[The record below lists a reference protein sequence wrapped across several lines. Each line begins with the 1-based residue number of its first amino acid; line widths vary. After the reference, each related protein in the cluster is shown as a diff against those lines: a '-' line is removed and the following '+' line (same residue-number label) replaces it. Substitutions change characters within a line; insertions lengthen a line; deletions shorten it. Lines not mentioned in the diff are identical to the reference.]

1 MRLHSLTLQNIGVFK
16 DAQIDFITEND
27 NTKKPPITIITGEN
41 GTGKTTVLDA
51 IRLIFGSAYSNPNH
65 YSTSKMSH
73 KVVIGREI
81 ARSNINSSISMSL
94 KLDNHQKL
102 LFKDDIL
109 NYKGDHARNNPILDE
124 FRRLPTSLSSGSTKS
139 SLCLDYWTS
148 KLATDFFDIQ
158 NFTIPKHNEY
168 LVSSLSGLHKNK
180 DITNLICYFDY
191 LRSSESPKEKVAGE
205 FLYAT
210 LKRIFKISL
219 NNAELAYVQRSTF
232 TPIVKQGET
241 EITLDK
247 LSSGNMYLIQRLVS
261 MLSKMYSIHVLN
273 ETPIETM
280 LETEGLLLIDEA
292 ENHLHP
298 KWQKTFLHNIL
309 DIFPNLQ
316 IILTTH
322 SPFIVAS
329 HPNTRLYVCESK
341 GDYAIIKDE
350 TAEYSNKPI
359 DEILISPLFSTT
371 YPFNQEITE
380 LLQKR
385 KIAIQNG
392 NKDEENQIEST
403 LKELN
408 PQYFGYL
415 DIDMM
420 LAELAK

>member
-1 MRLHSLTLQNIGVFK
+1 MRLHSLTLQNVGVFK
-16 DAQIDFITEND
+16 DARLDFIIEKDSTQ
-27 NTKKPPITIITGEN
+27 KPPITIITGEN

-51 IRLIFGSAYSNPNH
+51 IRLIFGVWYSNSPN
-65 YSTSKMSH
+65 TSQDVQKH
-73 KVVIGREI
+73 VIGRNLTKKNTKENKILLAI
-81 ARSNINSSISMSL
+81 AHILLGKCVFQENIEKYTPYQNRDKNLTTLRELPARLQQDTKVHS
-94 KLDNHQKL
+94 KL
-102 LFKDDIL
+102 
-109 NYKGDHARNNPILDE
+109 
-124 FRRLPTSLSSGSTKS
+124 
-139 SLCLDYWTS
+139 CVDYWTS
-148 KLATDFFDIQ
+148 KISNDSFDIQ
-158 NFTIPKHNEY
+158 TFTVPKHNEY
-168 LVSSLSGLHKNK
+168 LLNSLSGLHTNSN
-180 DITNLICYFDY
+180 ITNLICYFDY
-191 LRSSESPKEKVAGE
+191 LRSSESPKEKAAGE

-210 LKRIFKISL
+210 LKKIFKISL

-232 TPIVKQGET
+232 TPVVKQGEM

-247 LSSGNMYLIQRLVS
+247 LSSGNMYLVQRLIS

-322 SPFIVAS
+322 SPFIVSS

-392 NKDEENQIEST
+392 NKDEENQIETT

-415 DIDMM
+415 DIDSM

>member
-1 MRLHSLTLQNIGVFK
+1 MRLHSLTLQNVGVFK

-27 NTKKPPITIITGEN
+27 NTQKPPITIITGEN

-51 IRLIFGSAYSNPNH
+51 IRLMFGLGYSNMGNFQD
-65 YSTSKMSH
+65 YQKL
-73 KVVIGREI
+73 VIGRNLTNKNSKVSKIVLSIEHI
-81 ARSNINSSISMSL
+81 SLGKNIFQENIETYNGSKTTNGILATLRTLPNTIQHNSQTGG
-94 KLDNHQKL
+94 KL
-102 LFKDDIL
+102 
-109 NYKGDHARNNPILDE
+109 
-124 FRRLPTSLSSGSTKS
+124 
-139 SLCLDYWTS
+139 CVDYWTS
-148 KLATDFFDIQ
+148 KISNDGFEIQ
-158 NFTIPKHNEY
+158 NFIAPQHKQY
-168 LVSSLSGLHKNK
+168 LVGSLSGLHTNSN
-180 DITNLICYFDY
+180 ITNLICYFDY
-191 LRSSESPKEKVAGE
+191 LRNSESPKEKIAGE

-210 LKRIFKISL
+210 LKKIFKISL

-232 TPIVKQGET
+232 TPIVKQGEM

-350 TAEYSNKPI
+350 TAAYSNKPI

-392 NKDEENQIEST
+392 NKDEENQIETT

>member
-1 MRLHSLTLQNIGVFK
+1 MRLHSLTLQNVGVFK
-16 DAQIDFITEND
+16 DAHIDFITEND
-27 NTKKPPITIITGEN
+27 DTQKPPITIITGEN

-51 IRLIFGSAYSNPNH
+51 IRLIFGTNYSNLGNNSND
-65 YSTSKMSH
+65 YQKL
-73 KVVIGREI
+73 VIGRNI
-81 ARSNINSSISMSL
+81 IGKHTDKSNIVLNMSSRLLGNNIVLYDEINNYLKESL
-94 KLDNHQKL
+94 SLNTKILRIFPQKL
-102 LFKDDIL
+102 RD
-109 NYKGDHARNNPILDE
+109 NNQKPAD
-124 FRRLPTSLSSGSTKS
+124 
-139 SLCLDYWTS
+139 LCIDYWTS
-148 KLATDFFDIQ
+148 KISNDSFDIG
-158 NFTIPKHNEY
+158 NFVAPKHNEY
-168 LVSSLSGLHKNK
+168 LNNSLSGVHQNR

-191 LRSSESPKEKVAGE
+191 LRNSESPKEKAAGD

-210 LKRIFKISL
+210 LKKIFKISL

-232 TPIVKQGET
+232 TPIIKQGEM

-392 NKDEENQIEST
+392 DKEEENRIEKA

-415 DIDMM
+415 DIDTM

>member
-1 MRLHSLTLQNIGVFK
+1 MRLHSLTLQNVGVFK

-27 NTKKPPITIITGEN
+27 STKKPPITIITGEN

-51 IRLIFGSAYSNPNH
+51 IRLIFGINYTDSSFNWQN
-65 YSTSKMSH
+65 SQKQ
-73 KVVIGREI
+73 VIGRNLSKANRKENKI
-81 ARSNINSSISMSL
+81 SLTIEYEKTHKYIFQENLQNYGANSS
-94 KLDNHQKL
+94 
-102 LFKDDIL
+102 
-109 NYKGDHARNNPILDE
+109 LDE
-124 FRRLPTSLSSGSTKS
+124 NLTLLKRLPALFSVNEQSEYK
-139 SLCLDYWTS
+139 LCVDYWTS
-148 KLATDFFDIQ
+148 KISNDNFDIQ
-158 NFTIPKHNEY
+158 TFTVPKHNEY
-168 LVSSLSGLHKNK
+168 LINSLSGLHKNT

-191 LRSSESPKEKVAGE
+191 LRSSDSPKEKAAGE

-210 LKRIFKISL
+210 LKKIFKISL
-219 NNAELAYVQRSTF
+219 NNAEFAYVLRSTF

-329 HPNTRLYVCESK
+329 HPNTRLYVCEGK

-350 TAEYSNKPI
+350 TAAYSNKPI

-392 NKDEENQIEST
+392 NKDEENRIET
-403 LKELN
+403 ALKELN

-415 DIDMM
+415 DIDSM